1 MKKKRIGK
9 MNLTMQ
15 SLVSHWANHN
25 VSASQAAVSQHD
37 RQSSGGQKKK
47 KKTLNEEEFKC

>member
-37 RQSSGGQKKK
+37 RQSSGGQKKE